1 MKKLFDTCKDI
12 LIKIWLGSVVAFWLC
27 LFLKID
33 LYAVFGYIVVSPF
46 VIFLGYLLFYVVSV
60 FLRLLISSKR
70 IDKKSGQTS
79 QSIKQ
84 LQEKDDVFDD
94 LSISSPNYYTERQ
107 ISALLGEIYE
117 KYIGQLLENRGYS
130 VEYNGI
136 NKGKEDGGVDLIARK
151 GRIIA
156 LVQCK
161 NWNQK
166 QVIHEKY
173 IHQLQGAV
181 DVWRCSGNKYI
192 GIFCCTCAVSDK
204 ARKDATKL
212 GILLSEHCT
221 MSREYWQKHNPFR
234 K

>member
-1 MKKLFDTCKDI
+1 M
-12 LIKIWLGSVVAFWLC
+12 
-27 LFLKID
+27 
-33 LYAVFGYIVVSPF
+33 
-46 VIFLGYLLFYVVSV
+46 
-60 FLRLLISSKR
+60 RLLISSKR

-151 GRIIA
+151 GRIVA

-166 QVIHEKY
+166 QVIHE
-173 IHQLQGAV
+173 
-181 DVWRCSGNKYI
+181 N
-192 GIFCCTCAVSDK
+192 IFISCRVPLMYGGVPEINI
-204 ARKDATKL
+204 L
-212 GILLSEHCT
+212 GYSAALVLCLIRQEKMLPNWVFC
-221 MSREYWQKHNPFR
+221 
-234 K
+234 